1 MFLAADKAAR
11 TEHPG
16 WAATRLFLAPRV
28 TGKGKGAVNEEPR
41 LDTLAIDW
49 KRGEVDLRH
58 GGPTAKRQTVQPGGD
73 ILNPIRV
80 SLFVIAV
87 AGLVGGLLA
96 PYAGLGP
103 FQSWIWGLAAGAVL
117 AVLIYEIA
125 TSLLQ
130 GEVGLDI
137 VAGLSISAALAFGET
152 LAAGVVALMYA
163 GGQLLEDY
171 AANRARADMKALLAR
186 VPKTALRYDDGHL
199 QEVAID
205 AIRPGDRLLIRQG
218 DIVPVDGRVSNG
230 RALLDMAALTGE
242 SVPVKAIEGQD
253 LPSGARSLDT
263 AFDMVAT
270 RPAAE
275 STYAGIVRLVQAA
288 QAAKAPMVRLAD
300 RYALVFLAVTLALAG
315 GTWWFTGDHIRMLA
329 VLVSA
334 TPCPLILAVPVAIIA
349 GMGKAARRGVLMK
362 GGPVLETMARAA
374 NLVIDKTGTLT
385 KGRAELAGIIPA
397 AHWQADEMLRL
408 AASLEQAS
416 AHVTASS
423 IVAAAQA
430 RGLALAY
437 PQDVRETAGE
447 GLEGQVE
454 GHHLIIGGHD
464 FVARKLG
471 LSALPRPERE
481 PGTALAALAISGRL
495 AGHLLLADAVR
506 PETPLALEKLRQAG
520 IRRIVLASG
529 DAQAVVDRVGEGLGL
544 DLLRGE
550 LKPDEKVA
558 IVLAERRSG
567 ITLMVGDGVN
577 DAPALAVADVGI
589 SMGATGSAAATESAD
604 AVLLVDDLTRLAE
617 GLAAARRARAIA
629 VQSVLAGL
637 GLSFAAM
644 LAAAF
649 GWITVVEG
657 ALFQEAIDVAVILNA
672 LRALR

>member
-1 MFLAADKAAR
+1 MNPLR
-11 TEHPG
+11 IT
-16 WAATRLFLAPRV
+16 LFA
-28 TGKGKGAVNEEPR
+28 
-41 LDTLAIDW
+41 
-49 KRGEVDLRH
+49 
-58 GGPTAKRQTVQPGGD
+58 
-73 ILNPIRV
+73 
-80 SLFVIAV
+80 IAV
-87 AGLVGGLLA
+87 AGLAGGLLA
-96 PYAGLGP
+96 PYAGLGAY
-103 FQSWIWGLAAGAVL
+103 QSWIWGVAAGAVL
-117 AVLIYEIA
+117 SVLLFEIV
-125 TSLLQ
+125 TSLIK
-130 GEVGLDI
+130 GEVGLDL
-137 VAGLSISAALAFGET
+137 VAGISISAALAFGET

-186 VPKTALRYDDGHL
+186 VPKTALRYSAGNL
-199 QEVAID
+199 EEVAID

-242 SVPVKAIEGQD
+242 SVPVKSSEGQEVQ
-253 LPSGARSLDT
+253 SGARSLDT

-270 RPAAE
+270 RPASE

-300 RYALVFLAVTLALAG
+300 RYALVFLFVTVALAG
-315 GTWWFTGDHIRMLA
+315 GTWYLTGDHIRMLA

-349 GMGKAARRGVLMK
+349 GMGKAARRGMLMK
-362 GGPVLETMARAA
+362 GGPVLETMARAV

-385 KGRAELAGIIPA
+385 RGRAELGGIIPA

-416 AHVTASS
+416 AHVTAAS

-430 RGLALAY
+430 RGLTLAY
-437 PQDVRETAGE
+437 PQDVHETAGE
-447 GLEGQVE
+447 GLEGIVE
-454 GHHLIIGGHD
+454 GHRVIVGGHD

-481 PGTALAALAISGRL
+481 PGTALAALAVSGRL
-495 AGHLLLADAVR
+495 AGHFLLADAVR
-506 PETPLALEKLRQAG
+506 PETPLALQKLRQAG
-520 IRRIVLASG
+520 IKRIVLASG
-529 DAQAVVDRVGEGLGL
+529 DAQAVVDRIGEGLGL

-550 LKPDEKVA
+550 LKPEEKVA
-558 IVLAERRSG
+558 IVRAERQSG

-637 GLSFAAM
+637 GMSFAAM
-644 LAAAF
+644 IAAAF
-649 GWITVVEG
+649 GYITVVEG
-657 ALFQEAIDVAVILNA
+657 ALLQEAIDVAVILNA

>member
-1 MFLAADKAAR
+1 MELQIA
-11 TEHPG
+11 
-16 WAATRLFLAPRV
+16 
-28 TGKGKGAVNEEPR
+28 
-41 LDTLAIDW
+41 
-49 KRGEVDLRH
+49 
-58 GGPTAKRQTVQPGGD
+58 QPGGV
-73 ILNPIRV
+73 ILNKVRV
-80 SLFVIAV
+80 TLFVIAV

-96 PYAGLGP
+96 PFVGLGP
-103 FQSWIWGLAAGAVL
+103 VQGWIWGLAAGAVL
-117 AVLIYEIA
+117 AVLLYDIV
-125 TSLLQ
+125 TSLVA

-137 VAGLSISAALAFGET
+137 VAGLSISAALLFGET

-186 VPKTALRYDDGHL
+186 VPKTALRYDDDHL
-199 QEVAID
+199 EEVAID
-205 AIRPGDRLLIRQG
+205 AIRPGDRLLVRQG
-218 DIVPVDGRVSNG
+218 DIVPVDGRVSSG

-242 SVPVKAIEGQD
+242 SVPVKCGEGQD
-253 LPSGARSLDT
+253 VQSGARSLDN

-300 RYALVFLAVTLALAG
+300 RYALVFLAVTVGLAG
-315 GTWWFTGDHIRMLA
+315 ATWYFTGSHVRMLA

-362 GGPVLETMARAA
+362 GGPVLETMARAV

-385 KGRAELAGIIPA
+385 KGRAELAGIIPT
-397 AHWQADEMLRL
+397 AHWQPDDMLRI

-416 AHVTASS
+416 AHVTAAS

-430 RGLALAY
+430 RGLALAH
-437 PQDVRETAGE
+437 PQDVHETAGE
-447 GLEGQVE
+447 GLEGNVD
-454 GHHLIIGGHD
+454 GHRVIVGGHD
-464 FVARKLG
+464 FVARKLA
-471 LSALPRPERE
+471 LSALPRPEQE
-481 PGTALAALAISGRL
+481 AGTTLAALAISGRM
-495 AGHLLLADAVR
+495 AGHLVLADAVR
-506 PETPLALEKLRQAG
+506 PETPLALERLRQAG

-529 DAQAVVDRVGEGLGL
+529 DSQGVVDRVGEGLGL
-544 DLLRGE
+544 DLLRGG

-558 IVLAERRSG
+558 IVIAERRSG
-567 ITLMVGDGVN
+567 VTLMVGDGVN

-617 GLAAARRARAIA
+617 GLSAARRARAIA

-649 GWITVVEG
+649 GYITVVEG
-657 ALFQEAIDVAVILNA
+657 ALLQEAIDVAVILNA

>member
-1 MFLAADKAAR
+1 MQ
-11 TEHPG
+11 P
-16 WAATRLFLAPRV
+16 
-28 TGKGKGAVNEEPR
+28 
-41 LDTLAIDW
+41 
-49 KRGEVDLRH
+49 RGE
-58 GGPTAKRQTVQPGGD
+58 K
-73 ILNPIRV
+73 LNPIRII
-80 SLFVIAV
+80 LFAVAV

-96 PYAGLGP
+96 PHAGLGL
-103 FQSWIWGLAAGAVL
+103 FQHAIWGAAAGAVL
-117 AVLIYEIA
+117 VVLLYEIV
-125 TSLLQ
+125 TSLLE
-130 GEVGLDI
+130 GEVGLDL

-186 VPKTALRYDDGHL
+186 VPKTALRYTDGHL
-199 QEVAID
+199 EEVAID

-242 SVPVKAIEGQD
+242 SVPVKCLEAQD
-253 LPSGARSLDT
+253 VQSGARSLDT

-300 RYALVFLAVTLALAG
+300 RYALVFLAVTLGLAG
-315 GTWWFTGDHIRMLA
+315 ATWYVTGDHIRMLA

-334 TPCPLILAVPVAIIA
+334 TPCPLILAVPVAIIS

-374 NLVIDKTGTLT
+374 TLVIDKTGTLT

-397 AHWQADEMLRL
+397 GPWEADEMLRL

-416 AHVTASS
+416 AHVTAAS
-423 IVAAAQA
+423 IVAAAQG

-437 PQDVRETAGE
+437 PQEVRETAGE
-447 GLEGQVE
+447 GLEGVVD
-454 GHHLIIGGHD
+454 GLRLIVGGHD
-464 FVARKLG
+464 FVARQLG
-471 LSALPRPERE
+471 LPVLPRPERE
-481 PGTALAALAISGRL
+481 PGMALAALAVDGQL

-529 DAQAVVDRVGEGLGL
+529 DSQAVVDRVGEGLGL
-544 DLLRGE
+544 DVLRGA
-550 LKPDEKVA
+550 LKPEEKVA
-558 IVLAERRSG
+558 IVAAERRSG
-567 ITLMVGDGVN
+567 VTLMVGDGVN

-617 GLAAARRARAIA
+617 GLSAARRARAIA

-637 GLSFAAM
+637 CMSFAAM

-649 GWITVVEG
+649 GYITVVEG
-657 ALFQEAIDVAVILNA
+657 ALLQEAIDVAVILNA

>member
-1 MFLAADKAAR
+1 M
-11 TEHPG
+11 E
-16 WAATRLFLAPRV
+16 
-28 TGKGKGAVNEEPR
+28 
-41 LDTLAIDW
+41 TLAIDW
-49 KRGEVDLRH
+49 KKGKLDPCH
-58 GGPTAKRQTVQPGGD
+58 GVSASYGQNAQPGES

-87 AGLVGGLLA
+87 AGLFGGLLA
-96 PYAGLGP
+96 PFLGLAAV
-103 FQSWIWGLAAGAVL
+103 QSLIWGVAAGAVL
-117 AVLIYEIA
+117 AVLLYEIV
-125 TSLLQ
+125 TSLLK

-137 VAGLSISAALAFGET
+137 VAGLSISAALVFGET

-199 QEVAID
+199 AQVAID

-218 DIVPVDGRVSNG
+218 DIVPVDGRVSSG
-230 RALLDMAALTGE
+230 RALLDLAALTGE
-242 SVPVKAIEGQD
+242 SIPVKAVEGQD
-253 LPSGARSLDT
+253 VQSGARSLDT
-263 AFDMVAT
+263 AFDMLST
-270 RPAAE
+270 RPASE

-300 RYALVFLAVTLALAG
+300 RYALLFLAVTVGLAG
-315 GTWWFTGDHIRMLA
+315 ATWYLTGDHVRMLA

-385 KGRAELAGIIPA
+385 RGRAELSGIVPS
-397 AHWQADEMLRL
+397 AHWTSDEMLRL

-416 AHVTASS
+416 AHVTAAS
-423 IVAAAQA
+423 IVAAA
-430 RGLALAY
+430 RGKGLALSY
-437 PQDVRETAGE
+437 PQQVRETAGE
-447 GLEGQVE
+447 GLEGVVE
-454 GHHLIIGGHD
+454 GHHIIVGGHD
-464 FVARKLG
+464 FVTRKLG
-471 LSALPRPERE
+471 ISALPRPDRE
-481 PGTALAALAISGRL
+481 PGTTLVALAVSGRL

-506 PETPLALEKLRQAG
+506 PETPLALERLRQAG

-529 DAQAVVDRVGEGLGL
+529 DAQGVVDRVGEGLGL
-544 DLLRGE
+544 DVLRGALSPE
-550 LKPDEKVA
+550 EKVA
-558 IVLAERRSG
+558 VVKAERASG

-629 VQSVLAGL
+629 VQSVIAGL

-649 GWITVVEG
+649 GYITVVEG
-657 ALFQEAIDVAVILNA
+657 ALIQEAIDVAVILNA
-672 LRALR
+672 LRALK

>member
-1 MFLAADKAAR
+1 M
-11 TEHPG
+11 
-16 WAATRLFLAPRV
+16 
-28 TGKGKGAVNEEPR
+28 
-41 LDTLAIDW
+41 
-49 KRGEVDLRH
+49 
-58 GGPTAKRQTVQPGGD
+58 
-73 ILNPIRV
+73 
-80 SLFVIAV
+80 
-87 AGLVGGLLA
+87 GGLLA
-96 PYAGLGP
+96 PFVGLAA
-103 FQSWIWGLAAGAVL
+103 FQGWIWGLAAGAVL
-117 AVLIYEIA
+117 AVLLYEIV
-125 TSLLQ
+125 TSLLA

-186 VPKTALRYDDGHL
+186 VPETALRYVDGHL
-199 QEVAID
+199 EEVAID
-205 AIRPGDRLLIRQG
+205 AINPGDRLLIRQG
-218 DIVPVDGRVSNG
+218 DLVPVDGRVSNG

-242 SVPVKAIEGQD
+242 SVPVKSGEGQD
-253 LPSGARSLDT
+253 VQSGARSLDT

-270 RPAAE
+270 RPASE

-300 RYALVFLAVTLALAG
+300 RYALVFLAVTVGLAG
-315 GTWWFTGDHIRMLA
+315 ATWYFTGSHIRMLA

-362 GGPVLETMARAA
+362 GGPVLETMARAV

-385 KGRAELAGIIPA
+385 RGRADLAGIIPA
-397 AHWQADEMLRL
+397 AHWEADEMLRI

-416 AHVTASS
+416 AHVTAAS
-423 IVAAAQA
+423 IVAAAQQ
-430 RGLALAY
+430 RALTLSY
-437 PQDVRETAGE
+437 PQDVHETAGE
-447 GLEGQVE
+447 GLEGMVD
-454 GHHLIIGGHD
+454 GHRVIVGGHD
-464 FVARKLG
+464 FVARRLG
-471 LSALPRPERE
+471 LSVLPRPERE
-481 PGTALAALAISGRL
+481 PGATLAALAISGRL

-506 PETPLALEKLRQAG
+506 PETPLALERLRQAG
-520 IRRIVLASG
+520 IKRIVLASG
-529 DAQAVVDRVGEGLGL
+529 DSQAVVDRIGEGLGL
-544 DLLRGE
+544 DLLRGG
-550 LKPDEKVA
+550 LKPEEKVS
-558 IVLAERRSG
+558 IVVAERKSG

-629 VQSVLAGL
+629 VQSVLLGL

-649 GWITVVEG
+649 GYITVVEG
-657 ALFQEAIDVAVILNA
+657 ALLQEAIDVAVILNA
-672 LRALR
+672 LRALK

>member
-1 MFLAADKAAR
+1 M
-11 TEHPG
+11 
-16 WAATRLFLAPRV
+16 
-28 TGKGKGAVNEEPR
+28 
-41 LDTLAIDW
+41 
-49 KRGEVDLRH
+49 
-58 GGPTAKRQTVQPGGD
+58 
-73 ILNPIRV
+73 NPIRV

-87 AGLVGGLLA
+87 AGLAGGLLA
-96 PYAGLGP
+96 PFVGLAEA
-103 FQSWIWGLAAGAVL
+103 QSWIWGVAAGAVL
-117 AVLIYEIA
+117 AVLLYDIV
-125 TSLLQ
+125 TSLFE

-205 AIRPGDRLLIRQG
+205 AIHAGDRLLIRQG

-242 SVPVKAIEGQD
+242 SVPVKAMEGQD
-253 LPSGARSLDT
+253 VQSGARSLDT
-263 AFDMVAT
+263 AFDMMAT
-270 RPAAE
+270 RPASE

-300 RYALVFLAVTLALAG
+300 RYALVFLAVTVGLAG
-315 GTWWFTGDHIRMLA
+315 ATWYFTGSHIRMLA

-385 KGRAELAGIIPA
+385 RGRAELAGIVPA
-397 AHWQADEMLRL
+397 AHWEPQEMLRL

-416 AHVTASS
+416 AHVTAGS
-423 IVAAAQA
+423 IVAAAQG
-430 RGLALAY
+430 RRLALSY
-437 PQDVRETAGE
+437 PQEVRETAGE
-447 GLEGQVE
+447 GLEGMVE
-454 GHHLIIGGHD
+454 GHRLIVGGHD

-495 AGHLLLADAVR
+495 AGHLLLADGIR
-506 PETPLALEKLRQAG
+506 PETPLALERLRQAG

-544 DLLRGE
+544 DVLRGG
-550 LKPDEKVA
+550 LKPEEKVA
-558 IVLAERRSG
+558 IVAQERRSG

-577 DAPALAVADVGI
+577 DAPALAMADVGI

-617 GLAAARRARAIA
+617 GLSAARRARAIA

-644 LAAAF
+644 VAAAF
-649 GWITVVEG
+649 GYITVVEG
-657 ALFQEAIDVAVILNA
+657 ALLQEAIDVAVILNA

>member
-1 MFLAADKAAR
+1 MKSHVWRHPQSIGNTRDLIRIMAA
-11 TEHPG
+11 
-16 WAATRLFLAPRV
+16 
-28 TGKGKGAVNEEPR
+28 
-41 LDTLAIDW
+41 
-49 KRGEVDLRH
+49 
-58 GGPTAKRQTVQPGGD
+58 GGSSRQTVQSGGAE
-73 ILNPIRV
+73 LNPIRIT
-80 SLFVIAV
+80 LFVIAV
-87 AGLVGGLLA
+87 AGLAGGLLA
-96 PYAGLGP
+96 PYTGLGP
-103 FQSWIWGLAAGAVL
+103 FQGWIWGAAAGAVL
-117 AVLIYEIA
+117 AVLLVEIV
-125 TSLLQ
+125 TSLAR

-137 VAGLSISAALAFGET
+137 VAGLSISAALVFGET

-186 VPKTALRYDDGHL
+186 VPKTALRYIDGHL
-199 QEVAID
+199 EEVAID
-205 AIRPGDRLLIRQG
+205 GVRPGDRLLIRQG
-218 DIVPVDGRVSNG
+218 DIVPADGRVSNG

-242 SVPVKAIEGQD
+242 SVPVKAMAGQD
-253 LPSGARSLDT
+253 VQSGARSLDT

-300 RYALVFLAVTLALAG
+300 RYALVFLVVTVGLAG
-315 GTWWFTGDHIRMLA
+315 ATWWFTGDHIRMLA

-334 TPCPLILAVPVAIIA
+334 TPCPLILAVPVAIIS

-385 KGRAELAGIIPA
+385 KGRAELAGIIPT
-397 AHWQADEMLRL
+397 AHWQPEEMLRV

-416 AHVTASS
+416 AHVTAGS

-430 RGLALAY
+430 RGLALVM
-437 PQDVRETAGE
+437 PHDVHETAGE
-447 GLEGQVE
+447 GLEGMVG
-454 GHHLIIGGHD
+454 GHRVIVGGHD

-506 PETPLALEKLRQAG
+506 PETPLALQKLRQAG
-520 IRRIVLASG
+520 IKRIVLASG
-529 DAQAVVDRVGEGLGL
+529 DSQGVVDRVGEGLGL
-544 DLLRGE
+544 DLKRGE
-550 LKPDEKVA
+550 LHPEEKVS
-558 IVLAERRSG
+558 IVLAERKSG
-567 ITLMVGDGVN
+567 VTLMVGDGVN
-577 DAPALAVADVGI
+577 DAPALAAADVGI
-589 SMGATGSAAATESAD
+589 SMGANGSAAATESAD

-617 GLAAARRARAIA
+617 SLAAARRARAIA

-637 GLSFAAM
+637 GMSFAAM

-649 GWITVVEG
+649 GYITVVEG
-657 ALFQEAIDVAVILNA
+657 ALLQEAIDVAVILNA
-672 LRALR
+672 LRTLR

>member
-1 MFLAADKAAR
+1 M
-11 TEHPG
+11 
-16 WAATRLFLAPRV
+16 
-28 TGKGKGAVNEEPR
+28 
-41 LDTLAIDW
+41 
-49 KRGEVDLRH
+49 
-58 GGPTAKRQTVQPGGD
+58 
-73 ILNPIRV
+73 
-80 SLFVIAV
+80 
-87 AGLVGGLLA
+87 
-96 PYAGLGP
+96 
-103 FQSWIWGLAAGAVL
+103 AAGAVL
-117 AVLIYEIA
+117 AVLLVEIA
-125 TSLLQ
+125 TSLLK

-137 VAGLSISAALAFGET
+137 VAGLSISAALGFGET

-186 VPKTALRYDDGHL
+186 VPKTALRYTDGHL
-199 QEVAID
+199 EEVAID
-205 AIRPGDRLLIRQG
+205 AIRPGDRLLLRQG

-242 SVPVKAIEGQD
+242 SVPVKSLEGQD
-253 LPSGARSLDT
+253 VQSGARSLDT

-270 RPAAE
+270 RPASE

-300 RYALVFLAVTLALAG
+300 RYALVFLAVTVGLAG
-315 GTWWFTGDHIRMLA
+315 ATWYFTGDHIRMLA

-334 TPCPLILAVPVAIIA
+334 TPCPLILAVPVAIIS

-362 GGPVLETMARAA
+362 GGPVLETMARAVT
-374 NLVIDKTGTLT
+374 LVIDKTGTLT
-385 KGRAELAGIIPA
+385 KGRAELAGIIPTGSWA
-397 AHWQADEMLRL
+397 ADEILRL

-416 AHVTASS
+416 AHVTAAS
-423 IVAAAQA
+423 IVAAAQD

-437 PQDVRETAGE
+437 PQEVRETAGE
-447 GLEGQVE
+447 GLEGLVE
-454 GHHLIIGGHD
+454 GLRLIVGGHD

-471 LSALPRPERE
+471 LPVLPRPERE
-481 PGTALAALAISGRL
+481 PGMALAALAIDGQL

-529 DAQAVVDRVGEGLGL
+529 DAQAVVDRVGDGLGL
-544 DLLRGE
+544 DVLRGA
-550 LKPDEKVA
+550 LKPEEKVA
-558 IVLAERRSG
+558 IVTTERANG

-649 GWITVVEG
+649 GYITVVEG
-657 ALFQEAIDVAVILNA
+657 ALLQEAIDVAVILNA

>member
-1 MFLAADKAAR
+1 LSPVR
-11 TEHPG
+11 IV
-16 WAATRLFLAPRV
+16 LFA
-28 TGKGKGAVNEEPR
+28 
-41 LDTLAIDW
+41 
-49 KRGEVDLRH
+49 
-58 GGPTAKRQTVQPGGD
+58 
-73 ILNPIRV
+73 
-80 SLFVIAV
+80 IAV
-87 AGLVGGLLA
+87 AGLLGGFLV
-96 PYAGLGP
+96 PYLGHP
-103 FQSWIWGLAAGAVL
+103 ELQSWIWGGAAGAIL
-117 AVLIYEIA
+117 AVLLTEIV
-125 TSLLQ
+125 TSLLK

-199 QEVAID
+199 EEVAID
-205 AIRPGDRLLIRQG
+205 AIRPGDKLLIRQG
-218 DIVPVDGRVSNG
+218 DIVPVDGRISSG
-230 RALLDMAALTGE
+230 KALLDMAALTGE
-242 SVPVKAIEGQD
+242 SVPVKSLEGQD
-253 LPSGARSLDT
+253 VPSGARSLDT
-263 AFDMVAT
+263 AFDMRAT
-270 RPAAE
+270 RPASE

-300 RYALVFLAVTLALAG
+300 RYALVFLAVTVALAG
-315 GTWWFTGDHIRMLA
+315 LTWFLTKDHIRMLA

-334 TPCPLILAVPVAIIA
+334 TPCPLILAVPVAIIS

-362 GGPVLETMARAA
+362 GGPVLETMARAT

-385 KGRAELAGIIPA
+385 RGRAELAGIIPA
-397 AHWQADEMLRL
+397 GHWQPEEMLRL

-416 AHVTASS
+416 AHVTAAS
-423 IVAAAQA
+423 IVAAAQE

-437 PQDVRETAGE
+437 PRDVHETAGE
-447 GLEGQVE
+447 GLSGRVE
-454 GHHLIIGGHD
+454 GHSVIVGGHD
-464 FVARKLG
+464 FVTRQLG
-471 LSALPRPERE
+471 HPTLPRPERE

-495 AGHLLLADAVR
+495 AGHLMLADAVR
-506 PETPLALEKLRQAG
+506 SETPLALERLREAG

-529 DAQAVVDRVGEGLGL
+529 DSQGVVDRVGEGLGL
-544 DLLRGE
+544 DLLLGE
-550 LKPDEKVA
+550 LRPDEKVA
-558 IVLAERRSG
+558 IVLAERKSG

-637 GLSFAAM
+637 GMSFAAM

-649 GWITVVEG
+649 GYITVVEG
-657 ALFQEAIDVAVILNA
+657 ALLQEAIDVAVILNA

>member
-1 MFLAADKAAR
+1 MSPLRIALFILAVV
-11 TEHPG
+11 G
-16 WAATRLFLAPRV
+16 LA
-28 TGKGKGAVNEEPR
+28 
-41 LDTLAIDW
+41 
-49 KRGEVDLRH
+49 
-58 GGPTAKRQTVQPGGD
+58 
-73 ILNPIRV
+73 
-80 SLFVIAV
+80 
-87 AGLVGGLLA
+87 GGLLA
-96 PYAGLGP
+96 PYVDLGAY
-103 FQSWIWGLAAGAVL
+103 QSWIWGVAAGAVL
-117 AVLIYEIA
+117 LVLLIEIV
-125 TSLLQ
+125 TSLLK
-130 GEVGLDI
+130 GEVGLDL
-137 VAGLSISAALAFGET
+137 VAGISISAALAFGET

-186 VPKTALRYDDGHL
+186 VPKTALRYSDGHL
-199 QEVAID
+199 EEVAID
-205 AIRPGDRLLIRQG
+205 TIRPGDRLLVRQG

-242 SVPVKAIEGQD
+242 SVPVKSIEGQD
-253 LPSGARSLDT
+253 VQSGARSLDT

-270 RPAAE
+270 RPASE

-300 RYALVFLAVTLALAG
+300 RYALVFLFVTVALAG
-315 GTWWFTGDHIRMLA
+315 GTWYLTGDHIRMLA

-362 GGPVLETMARAA
+362 GGPVLETMARAV

-385 KGRAELAGIIPA
+385 RGRAELGGIIPA

-416 AHVTASS
+416 AHVTAAS

-430 RGLALAY
+430 RGLTLAY
-437 PQDVRETAGE
+437 PQDVHETAGE
-447 GLEGQVE
+447 GLEGIVE
-454 GHHLIIGGHD
+454 GHRVIVGGHD

-471 LSALPRPERE
+471 LPALPRPERE
-481 PGTALAALAISGRL
+481 PGTALAALAVSGRL
-495 AGHLLLADAVR
+495 AGHFLLADAVR
-506 PETPLALEKLRQAG
+506 PETPLALQKLRQAG
-520 IRRIVLASG
+520 IKRIVLASG
-529 DAQAVVDRVGEGLGL
+529 DAQAVVDRIGEGLGL

-550 LKPDEKVA
+550 LKPEEKVA
-558 IVLAERRSG
+558 IVRAERQSG

-637 GLSFAAM
+637 GMSFAAM

-649 GWITVVEG
+649 GYITVVEG
-657 ALFQEAIDVAVILNA
+657 ALLQEAIDVAVILNA